1 MYQQKSYN
9 ERCDEEIPWDVEAP
23 EHLIKNKFV
32 KWVRDPAS
40 KVPRSVAL
48 SKKSITAV
56 DIHLFSDASIV
67 ASSEVVH

>member
-1 MYQQKSYN
+1 MGCK
-9 ERCDEEIPWDVEAP
+9 AP

-32 KWVRDPAS
+32 KWVRDPSS

-48 SKKSITAV
+48 SKESITAV